1 MAWATSTRA
10 KRLPKNWPQL
20 KASVKKRAKGR
31 CEASTH
37 EPDCT
42 GVGAECDHR
51 VPGDD
56 HSLSN
61 LQWLSRECHKAKT
74 ARENAEANRRRA
86 GMRRRPEERH
96 PGRL

>member
-1 MAWATSTRA
+1 MVWATSTRA

-20 KASVKKRAKGR
+20 KAQVKKRAKGR
-31 CEASTH
+31 CEASPH
-37 EPDCT
+37 EPDCP

-61 LQWLSRECHKAKT
+61 LQWLSSQCHKAKT
-74 ARENAEANRRRA
+74 TRENAEANRWRA
-86 GMRRRPEERH
+86 GIRRRPEERH